1 MEIRILNQQEIL
13 PALHL
18 VWEVFAED
26 IAPQY
31 TPEGVAEFQNFIKY
45 EHLLPMIQNGGI
57 TFFGACE
64 GSELCGTL
72 ALMSDGHMALFFV
85 RKAWQ
90 RKGIGRMLFQAAYNF
105 CAQRLGVRKIT
116 VRSAPSAVE
125 AYRHL
130 GMQQTGEEQRE
141 NGIAYVPMELFVIPG
156 LVQPVKK
163 SNTPVILAVIIGVF
177 LLAAAGIGGF
187 FLIRNVLS
195 AAEQAAQEQNP
206 FGGYDGGNEFY
217 FDEGGDYGGN
227 GSQNGAEEM
236 TGIDAIEADIA
247 DDLSYEINEDTY
259 SDTGEQNS
267 SVAIDFYVN
276 YPVIDGLENAQ
287 IQDTVNEALRTCAM
301 QTVDEIYENPSSEI
315 RDRVLQA
322 ASPMLISYVEYKV
335 CYANNNFISV
345 VFEDN
350 SYKGSE
356 AYYDPGLRTVNIS
369 LKDGTVYRVGD
380 IVDLSDEFL
389 DEWVGIMREEA
400 DNDAFLSELDTET
413 MRETLSGNSEENIY
427 VPNFFVDADGLEIG
441 YDLNYPEDDS
451 HDLGYIWV
459 TAPFSLDDLKPYQT
473 DSDFWDL
480 IKE

>member
-1 MEIRILNQQEIL
+1 M
-13 PALHL
+13 
-18 VWEVFAED
+18 
-26 IAPQY
+26 
-31 TPEGVAEFQNFIKY
+31 
-45 EHLLPMIQNGGI
+45 
-57 TFFGACE
+57 
-64 GSELCGTL
+64 
-72 ALMSDGHMALFFV
+72 
-85 RKAWQ
+85 
-90 RKGIGRMLFQAAYNF
+90 
-105 CAQRLGVRKIT
+105 
-116 VRSAPSAVE
+116 
-125 AYRHL
+125 
-130 GMQQTGEEQRE
+130 
-141 NGIAYVPMELFVIPG
+141 IPG

-413 MRETLSGNSEENIY
+413 MRETL
-427 VPNFFVDADGLEIG
+427 
-441 YDLNYPEDDS
+441 
-451 HDLGYIWV
+451 
-459 TAPFSLDDLKPYQT
+459 
-473 DSDFWDL
+473 
-480 IKE
+480 

>member
-1 MEIRILNQQEIL
+1 
-13 PALHL
+13 
-18 VWEVFAED
+18 
-26 IAPQY
+26 
-31 TPEGVAEFQNFIKY
+31 
-45 EHLLPMIQNGGI
+45 
-57 TFFGACE
+57 
-64 GSELCGTL
+64 
-72 ALMSDGHMALFFV
+72 
-85 RKAWQ
+85 
-90 RKGIGRMLFQAAYNF
+90 
-105 CAQRLGVRKIT
+105 
-116 VRSAPSAVE
+116 
-125 AYRHL
+125 
-130 GMQQTGEEQRE
+130 
-141 NGIAYVPMELFVIPG
+141 
-156 LVQPVKK
+156 
-163 SNTPVILAVIIGVF
+163 
-177 LLAAAGIGGF
+177 
-187 FLIRNVLS
+187 
-195 AAEQAAQEQNP
+195 
-206 FGGYDGGNEFY
+206 
-217 FDEGGDYGGN
+217 
-227 GSQNGAEEM
+227 
-236 TGIDAIEADIA
+236 
-247 DDLSYEINEDTY
+247 
-259 SDTGEQNS
+259 
-267 SVAIDFYVN
+267 
-276 YPVIDGLENAQ
+276 
-287 IQDTVNEALRTCAM
+287 
-301 QTVDEIYENPSSEI
+301 
-315 RDRVLQA
+315 
-322 ASPMLISYVEYKV
+322 MLISYVEYKV